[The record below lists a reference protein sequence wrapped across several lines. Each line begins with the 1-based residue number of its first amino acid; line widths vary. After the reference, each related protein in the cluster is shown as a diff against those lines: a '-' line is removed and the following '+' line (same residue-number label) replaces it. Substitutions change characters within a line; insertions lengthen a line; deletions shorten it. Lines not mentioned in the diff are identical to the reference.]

1 MVRLLIA
8 NALGCIL
15 LTSCISNPKVQPV
28 EISAKPIEKPVLILP
43 VADEVFMRPV
53 KWTILTP
60 ENFEE
65 EIAKLEG
72 RPVAFFSLT
81 DEGYAN
87 LGLNI
92 SSIRA
97 LVQQQ
102 ATIISAYE
110 NYYQSAN
117 KALDDANA
125 EINETAAEA
134 EKGKI
139 IIDEPKKWWEF
150 RK

>member
-1 MVRLLIA
+1 M
-8 NALGCIL
+8 
-15 LTSCISNPKVQPV
+15 
-28 EISAKPIEKPVLILP
+28 
-43 VADEVFMRPV
+43 
-53 KWTILTP
+53 
-60 ENFEE
+60 
-65 EIAKLEG
+65 
-72 RPVAFFSLT
+72 
-81 DEGYAN
+81 
-87 LGLNI
+87 NI

-97 LVQQQ
+97 LIQQQ

-139 IIDEPKKWWEF
+139 IVDEPKKWWEF